1 MIELIGFLIALI
13 IAPFIAWGLC
23 LLLSIPLGI
32 FLWIDE
38 NIGRLFSRKEKRNHY
53 SVKLL
58 DDEDLF
64 RKYEEEYVRR
74 KENGHQN

>member
-23 LLLSIPLGI
+23 LLLSIPMFI
-32 FLWIDE
+32 FLWTEE
-38 NIGRLFSRKEKRNHY
+38 NIPLLFKRKKKKNNHFL
-53 SVKLL
+53 VKLL
-58 DDEDLF
+58 DENDPF

-74 KENGHQN
+74 KLN